1 MKGQIALVTGA
12 NTGVGY
18 EVVRAL
24 ARKGMTVYLGSRD
37 EQKGRKAVDELAH
50 EGDIRLATVDVT
62 DEQSMQAIVDRT
74 AKEHGR
80 LDSLVNNAGI
90 AFEDT
95 VLTAKP
101 HLIRE
106 SMEANLHGP
115 MRLAIL
121 ALDLLRKSK
130 QARIVNVSSRTSLIR
145 WMQSPDSRS
154 SPDSIP
160 YSYSLAKAAQ
170 NAATIM
176 LANALR
182 AEGIKVNAA
191 TPGYVKSQLS
201 RFIGTK
207 SPADGARIIV
217 DLATLGPDG
226 PTCGFFEDT
235 GPLDWC

>member
-12 NTGVGY
+12 NTGVGF

-37 EQKGRKAVDELAH
+37 EKKGRKAVEELAH
-50 EGDIRLATVDVT
+50 DGDVRLATVDMT
-62 DEQSMQAIVDRT
+62 DEQSLQAIVDRI

-90 AFEDT
+90 AFEDM

-101 HLIRE
+101 DAIRE
-106 SMEANLHGP
+106 SMEVNLHGP

-121 ALDLLRKSK
+121 ALDLLRKSE
-130 QARIVNVSSRTSLIR
+130 QARIVNVSSRTSLIH
-145 WMQSPDSRS
+145 WIQSPDPRS
-154 SPDSIP
+154 APDRIP
-160 YSYSLAKAAQ
+160 YSYSLSKAAQ

-176 LANALR
+176 LANALK
-182 AEGIKVNAA
+182 AEGIKVNAG

-201 RFIGTK
+201 RFMGTK
-207 SPADGARIIV
+207 SAADGARIIV
-217 DLATLGPDG
+217 ELATLGPDG
-226 PTCGFFEDT
+226 PTCGFFDDE
-235 GPLDWC
+235 GQLEWC